1 MTHPDPQEAVRR
13 LLAEARHDE
22 PVPAEVATRLDAV
35 LADLVGERSPGPLPP
50 DPTDV
55 AAPAPVDL
63 GARRRRLAG
72 VGLMAAAAVVVAGVA
87 IGQALPTSSDDAGG
101 AADSATSTEL
111 QGDGGASAQESAPEA
126 DAGGA
131 QEGAQAPRSAA
142 AVPALRVEGR
152 SDAELSADLV
162 DLRAT
167 SAPDTESGTE
177 SDTGP
182 EGGSDRQPAPSAI
195 SACQLRGTGPGRQ
208 VLTQVDGGLG
218 LVVLRP
224 VSGGTQR
231 ADVYACG
238 DGVPLRSVLLP
249 AP

>member
-22 PVPAEVATRLDAV
+22 PVPAEVAARLDAA
-35 LADLVGERSPGPLPP
+35 LADLVAERSAGPLPA
-50 DPTDV
+50 DRADV
-55 AAPAPVDL
+55 AAPVDL

-87 IGQALPTSSDDAGG
+87 IGQALPTGGGDGGG
-101 AADSATSTEL
+101 AADSATSSEL
-111 QGDGGASAQESAPEA
+111 QGDGGASAQDSAPEA
-126 DAGGA
+126 DGGGT

-152 SDAELSADLV
+152 SDAELTADLV
-162 DLRAT
+162 DLRTA
-167 SAPDTESGTE
+167 SAPGLASATE
-177 SDTGP
+177 SDAP
-182 EGGSDRQPAPSAI
+182 SEGGSDGQPAPSAI
-195 SACQLRGTGPGRQ
+195 SACQLRGTGSGRQ